1 MSQEL
6 GTIFINYRKSDANLQ
21 AGYLYSELKKYFHKD
36 QLFKD
41 FNTILPG
48 TDFEKSINEALMKC
62 DVLLVCIGKSWL
74 SVTNERGE
82 RRLED
87 PNDFVRL
94 EIATALQRDI
104 PTVPV
109 LFDDTPFPSPH
120 ELPDDLRGLNKR
132 QYVEIETNRFEED
145 TKKLAD
151 AILTIFRQKGI
162 RTAQPHD
169 VLTPQQT
176 GGQAGGRGPQQR
188 STPVTGGSQQSRDL
202 LGSVATGPKPANNL
216 VWAILATVLCCLPM
230 GIVSIIYAT
239 KVDTLWNNG
248 QHSEAIEAAN
258 KAKQWAIYAA
268 VGGIVIGIFYVVYI
282 AMLGNELMNSNY

>member
-1 MSQEL
+1 MSQDL

-62 DVLLVCIGKSWL
+62 DVLLVCMGKSWL
-74 SVTNERGE
+74 NATNEKGE
-82 RRLED
+82 RRLDD

-109 LFDDTPFPSPH
+109 LFDDTSFPAPH
-120 ELPDDLRGLNKR
+120 ELPVDLRGLNRR

-162 RTAQPHD
+162 HTAQPHD
-169 VLTPQQT
+169 VLTAQQA
-176 GGQAGGRGPQQR
+176 GGQAGTRGPQQR
-188 STPVTGGSQQSRDL
+188 STPVAGNTQQARDL
-202 LGSVATGPKPANNL
+202 LGSVAAGTKPANNL

-248 QHSEAIEAAN
+248 QHDEAIQAAN
-258 KAKQWAIYAA
+258 KAKQWAIYSAA
-268 VGGIVIGIFYVVYI
+268 VGIIIAIIYGVYI
-282 AMLGNELMNSNY
+282 AMMGNELMNSSY